1 MLDARKITEID
12 LDFVK
17 NYLRIDHDEDDI
29 LLNTMIV
36 AAQNFI
42 QSYLNK
48 RFSDYEEIPDE
59 FSIACL
65 ALIAH
70 WYENREIQSASVTK
84 QELAFVFSGLLDL
97 HRDWNKE
104 EVVDAT

>member
-1 MLDARKITEID
+1 MLEARKITEID

-17 NYLRIDHDEDDI
+17 NYLRIDHEEDDI
-29 LLNTMIV
+29 LLNTMLV

-65 ALIAH
+65 ALVAH
-70 WYENREIQSASVTK
+70 WYENREIQSAGVTK
-84 QELAFVFSGLLDL
+84 QELSFVFSGLLDL

-104 EVVDAT
+104 TVADAT